1 MSNHLKNQSKKFHLS
16 ASTFYHTLGKSKI
29 NLNMVGDALFGH
41 HPLDFSAPT
50 VCFDLSRF
58 KKDKLA
64 WKYTN
69 SFICNLL
76 PNILPQKQF
85 SQRVLTEPGVTA
97 VAVPTKHSWKLFTCC
112 LPDNN
117 SIYIAELRAFL
128 LALKHVYCSKE
139 KSF

>member
-1 MSNHLKNQSKKFHLS
+1 MSNHLKNQSQKFHLS
-16 ASTFYHTLGKSKI
+16 ASAFYHTLEKSKI
-29 NLNMVGDALFGH
+29 NLNMIGDALS
-41 HPLDFSAPT
+41 LDITPWLFSAPT

-69 SFICNLL
+69 SFICNLF
-76 PNILPQKQF
+76 PNILHQKHF
-85 SQRVLTEPGVTA
+85 SQKVLTEAGVTV
-97 VAVPTKHSWKLFTCC
+97 VAVPTKCSWKLFTCC
-112 LPDNN
+112 LPDN

-139 KSF
+139 IF